1 MQCAGSAI
9 ENGGLSRGSR
19 MVLLHEKKQLRRRN
33 DVREPN
39 PRLQVSKSTR
49 LGQSHHA
56 TSTWSTLH
64 RAQQL
69 ILASSRRP
77 PGGTCHRLPCRW
89 RKSQLLKFLFVEV
102 YQRIYFPVESRIIV
116 SEAITFCPLMP
127 GGCIK
132 SSQCQ

>member
-1 MQCAGSAI
+1 M
-9 ENGGLSRGSR
+9 L
-19 MVLLHEKKQLRRRN
+19 VLVCLCDNKRIRQRN

-39 PRLQVSKSTR
+39 PRLHVSKSTR
-49 LGQSHHA
+49 LSQSHHA

-89 RKSQLLKFLFVEV
+89 WKSKLLKFLFVEV
-102 YQRIYFPVESRIIV
+102 YQRIICPAESWMIV
-116 SEAITFCPLMP
+116 S
-127 GGCIK
+127 
-132 SSQCQ
+132 